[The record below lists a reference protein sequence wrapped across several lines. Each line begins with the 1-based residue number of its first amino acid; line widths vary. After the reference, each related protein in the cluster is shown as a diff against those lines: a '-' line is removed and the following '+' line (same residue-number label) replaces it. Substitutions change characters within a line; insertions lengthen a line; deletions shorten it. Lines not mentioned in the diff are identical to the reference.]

1 MPRPPIALRSKLA
14 PLLVR
19 PHRSPPAGAP
29 SAWPARPHRT
39 ARLHAPRPRRPPGPP
54 ARLHRSPTRA
64 PAPPSAPSAL
74 CRLPTPAPARHG
86 PPARPPAPL
95 DSLRRGPAVR
105 SGARFALLGAVPARN
120 GSAARPPARLAS
132 QHPCPAVRLARP
144 PARTACLHAPRP
156 RRPPGPPARLH
167 RSPTRAPVP
176 LSAPSALCCLP
187 GTCPKTHNT
196 VTTNT

>member
-39 ARLHAPRPRRPPGPP
+39 ACLHAPRPRRPPGPP

-95 DSLRRGPAVR
+95 AST
-105 SGARFALLGAVPARN
+105 
-120 GSAARPPARLAS
+120 RPG
-132 QHPCPAVRLARP
+132 PAVRLARP
-144 PARTACLHAPRP
+144 PACTARLLAPRSHCPP
-156 RRPPGPPARLH
+156 RPLCAAC
-167 RSPTRAPVP
+167 RA
-176 LSAPSALCCLP
+176 LAQKHTILLQQIHSAL
-187 GTCPKTHNT
+187 TCTLYFIAIMLCT
-196 VTTNT
+196 